1 MLSGKRFLLLAL
13 AVAAVLHV
21 ATVASRRITPAF
33 PHVAF
38 VATGSF
44 TPDGQYPGEPFARAD
59 GVRKWGS
66 WSGGDENT
74 GSFTL
79 GPFPAPRVLRFGAGG
94 YPDDQNNTLAVERTD
109 TGELHP
115 IRWTPIGE
123 RWEIIDVVLP
133 AAWAGRPIRLTGSDQ
148 ARGIGGWFAV
158 SEPVRG
164 GRGDGNHALLESLA
178 AWALNGLLLGL
189 LYLAAHRLLAGRPG
203 LAPVWVPLG
212 AAALVAVAGY
222 VAFWVYFAHAFAGV
236 IFSWTVI
243 VAAAWYAL
251 RGSAA
256 KRSVAP
262 EAAAGAAETAA
273 VLRLMLLVGAFHLG
287 VLHLFPTPHDFY
299 TLAANRFREAMP
311 TDNQLPHGVGERL
324 FASEPP
330 KNPADEWRSSDRP
343 PLQTGWQLLT
353 WPSGKLLDLDRRS
366 VSGTSAVW
374 FQLLWVAAAHAL
386 LRTFGLDRR
395 RAAGWVAA
403 CALAGFFV
411 QNTTYTWPKLAAGAF
426 ALGAFSVLLL
436 PAGAMTARARGG
448 WAALFAALGWL
459 AHGGVAFSYLPLL
472 PWVAWR
478 ACRGEWRA
486 WLPGAALCLALMLPW
501 IAYQKFYDPPG
512 DMLLKLHLAGQ
523 QKPDGRG
530 LLQTLRENYAQ
541 LGAAEAW
548 ANKVSNFHAQ
558 VFGRWSFLL
567 DLSAETKVDRRNQE
581 FFHAGRGLTWWPL
594 LALLAV
600 AVTRRRVLTPVR
612 DLGVFTLWLLLTVV
626 VWCLLLFG
634 KYQAV
639 IHHGSYALMIGW
651 YVLFAV
657 LLDRAGRRWLPVLA
671 LLQAV
676 TFATTW
682 AVSNPVVHGPPTGL
696 FFVLATAALLA
707 WTVVR
712 ALARD
717 PAVDPPVGPAAGA
730 GVAAEDN
737 RWERAVD
744 ALRAWWTR
752 PRLTAGVLLALAAL
766 LALRKPHALHTPQL
780 WAEDGSIF
788 LLQADLHGAAAL
800 ALPYMGYL
808 HLLPRLIAG
817 FSSQLLDPAWWPA
830 FYNGV
835 AFVLWVAVLARFFTA
850 RFQLPGKPWLAFAF
864 VAVAHSGEVF
874 FNITNLQWLTGFVLI
889 QQVLITSPVTRGQ
902 RAGDLAILAVVA
914 LTGPFSLAFLPL
926 FAWRA
931 WREKSQPALA
941 ALGVTGLGAA
951 VQAWLVLSTGP
962 RFDYQ
967 AEAFRLWP
975 FLEVLARRVVVWP
988 LLGRDAATALPPAVV
1003 TTLGGTVLA
1012 ATVAWALRPHER
1024 RTLRLQTLAACGL
1037 ITLAGAY
1044 RARSDLWPAD
1054 NLDFSDRYFYVP
1066 RVLLAWLLI
1075 WEFDARPRAV
1085 AVLARAACL
1094 AGVVA
1099 NLPDYTLRA
1108 PADYEWAKHVAPIRQ
1123 GVPANIPIL
1132 PENWTL
1138 EYRGRPRAD

>member
-1 MLSGKRFLLLAL
+1 MPSGKRFLLLAL

-21 ATVASRRITPAF
+21 ATVVSRRITPAF

-178 AWALNGLLLGL
+178 AFALNGLLLGL
-189 LYLAAHRLLAGRPG
+189 LYLAAHRFLAGRPG
-203 LAPVWVPLG
+203 LAPAWVPLG

-222 VAFWVYFAHAFAGV
+222 AAFWVYFAHAFAGV
-236 IFSWTVI
+236 IFSWTALG
-243 VAAAWYAL
+243 AAAWYAL
-251 RGSAA
+251 RGSPADKIAA
-256 KRSVAP
+256 P
-262 EAAAGAAETAA
+262 DAAAGAAETAA

-287 VLHLFPTPHDFY
+287 VLHLFPTPHEFY

-311 TDNQLPHGVGERL
+311 TDNQLPHGVAARL

-343 PLQTGWQLLT
+343 PLQSGWQLLT
-353 WPSGKLLDLDRRS
+353 WPAGKALGLDSRA

-374 FQLLWVAAAHAL
+374 FQLLWIAAAHAL

-395 RAAGWVAA
+395 RAAGWVAT

-426 ALGAFSVLLL
+426 ALGAFAMLL
-436 PAGAMTARARGG
+436 PAGTMNARARGG

-523 QKPDGRG
+523 QKADGRS
-530 LLQTLRENYAQ
+530 LLQMLRENYAQ
-541 LGAAEAW
+541 LGATEAW

-558 VFGRWSFLL
+558 VYGHWSFLL
-567 DLSAETKVDRRNQE
+567 DVTAETKVDRRNQE

-600 AVTRRRVLTPVR
+600 VVTRRRALVPAR
-612 DLGVFTLWLLLTVV
+612 DLGVFALWLVATVV

-651 YVLFAV
+651 FVLFSVV
-657 LLDRAGRRWLPVLA
+657 LNRSGRGWLPLLA

-682 AVSNPVVHGPPTGL
+682 AVPNPVVFGPPAGL
-696 FFVLATAALLA
+696 FFVLAT
-707 WTVVR
+707 
-712 ALARD
+712 
-717 PAVDPPVGPAAGA
+717 G
-730 GVAAEDN
+730 
-737 RWERAVD
+737 
-744 ALRAWWTR
+744 
-752 PRLTAGVLLALAAL
+752 
-766 LALRKPHALHTPQL
+766 
-780 WAEDGSIF
+780 
-788 LLQADLHGAAAL
+788 
-800 ALPYMGYL
+800 
-808 HLLPRLIAG
+808 
-817 FSSQLLDPAWWPA
+817 
-830 FYNGV
+830 
-835 AFVLWVAVLARFFTA
+835 AVLAWVI
-850 RFQLPGKPWLAFAF
+850 G
-864 VAVAHSGEVF
+864 
-874 FNITNLQWLTGFVLI
+874 
-889 QQVLITSPVTRGQ
+889 
-902 RAGDLAILAVVA
+902 
-914 LTGPFSLAFLPL
+914 
-926 FAWRA
+926 
-931 WREKSQPALA
+931 
-941 ALGVTGLGAA
+941 
-951 VQAWLVLSTGP
+951 
-962 RFDYQ
+962 
-967 AEAFRLWP
+967 
-975 FLEVLARRVVVWP
+975 
-988 LLGRDAATALPPAVV
+988 
-1003 TTLGGTVLA
+1003 
-1012 ATVAWALRPHER
+1012 
-1024 RTLRLQTLAACGL
+1024 RTLVDLPRRHPDKAA
-1037 ITLAGAY
+1037 
-1044 RARSDLWPAD
+1044 SP
-1054 NLDFSDRYFYVP
+1054 
-1066 RVLLAWLLI
+1066 
-1075 WEFDARPRAV
+1075 
-1085 AVLARAACL
+1085 
-1094 AGVVA
+1094 
-1099 NLPDYTLRA
+1099 
-1108 PADYEWAKHVAPIRQ
+1108 
-1123 GVPANIPIL
+1123 
-1132 PENWTL
+1132 
-1138 EYRGRPRAD
+1138 